1 MNRFLAG
8 AGMAAAALAGSTSTM
23 AADLY
28 GSAGYAHFEQDLR
41 DTQLGAIQG
50 RFGAKFTP
58 YIGVEGEAAIGV
70 SGDEWNLEYLPPG
83 MYLRSA
89 TDLNYQ
95 AAVYAV
101 GYLPVSPKG
110 ELFARVGYGRTEF
123 DEDWSAHD
131 MNGEQHASVTTHSDS
146 WNYGVGGQYF
156 FDGKNG
162 VRLDYTRHDA
172 SGDDSDIDA
181 WSIGYARR
189 F

>member
-1 MNRFLAG
+1 MKKFLAG
-8 AGMAAAALAGSTSTM
+8 AAMAAVALAGSTSAM

-28 GSAGYAHFEQDLR
+28 GSAGYAHFDQDLR

-70 SGDEWNLEYLPPG
+70 SGDEWTAEFLPSD
-83 MYLRSA
+83 YFLSA
-89 TDLNYQ
+89 TTDLNYQ
-95 AAVYAV
+95 AAIYAV
-101 GYLPVSPKG
+101 GYLPVSPKA
-110 ELFARVGYGRTEF
+110 ELFARLGYGRTEF
-123 DEDWSAHD
+123 DHDWSARD
-131 MNGEQHASVTTHSDS
+131 MTGEQHASNTTHSDS

>member
-1 MNRFLAG
+1 MNRFLACS
-8 AGMAAAALAGSTSTM
+8 GMAALALASSASAR

-28 GSAGYAHFEQDLR
+28 GMVGYAHFDQDLR

-58 YIGVEGEAAIGV
+58 HIGVEGEAALGV
-70 SGDEWNLEYLPPG
+70 SGDKWNAQYLPAG

-95 AAVYAV
+95 VAVYAV
-101 GYLPVSPKG
+101 GYLPVSPKA
-110 ELFARVGYGRTEF
+110 ELLARVGYGRTEL
-123 DEDWSAHD
+123 ERDWSAHD
-131 MNGEQHASVTTHSDS
+131 LNGPQQATVTTHSDS
-146 WNYGVGGQYF
+146 WNYGVGGQYY

-172 SGDDSDIDA
+172 SGDDNDVDV